1 MFTPTMIAL
10 QMGATEVLERAE
22 ATAGEMSVEDI
33 RKLLAVKYELDRM
46 SDRVTNAL
54 TREAANA

>member
-10 QMGATEVLERAE
+10 QMGASETLERAE
-22 ATAGEMSVEDI
+22 ATAGEMPAEDI

-46 SDRVTNAL
+46 SERITNAL
-54 TREAANA
+54 TREQTPA